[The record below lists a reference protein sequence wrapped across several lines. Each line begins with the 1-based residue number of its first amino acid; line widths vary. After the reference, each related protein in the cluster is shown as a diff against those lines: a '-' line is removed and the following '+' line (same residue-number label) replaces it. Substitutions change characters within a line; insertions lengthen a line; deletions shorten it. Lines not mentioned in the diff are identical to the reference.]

1 MSTNIPMEETIKY
14 IIKKS
19 YVSWHEFVG
28 NWLLED
34 YRHQRRSR
42 TAATSKMERFVI
54 VVNGLKPLTSIIRCS
69 ILDIAAVL
77 YPPWVSLATECTFN
91 FNRRFLKQVNGSTMC
106 GPIYATFSGIYMVKI
121 ENNIRGKLGDTA
133 LFNRLNNYLNI
144 KLSIELS
151 PRKFLNT
158 KFINISGFYKVNVN
172 RKSTKLSSP

>member
-1 MSTNIPMEETIKY
+1 
-14 IIKKS
+14 
-19 YVSWHEFVG
+19 
-28 NWLLED
+28 
-34 YRHQRRSR
+34 
-42 TAATSKMERFVI
+42 
-54 VVNGLKPLTSIIRCS
+54 
-69 ILDIAAVL
+69 
-77 YPPWVSLATECTFN
+77 
-91 FNRRFLKQVNGSTMC
+91 MC